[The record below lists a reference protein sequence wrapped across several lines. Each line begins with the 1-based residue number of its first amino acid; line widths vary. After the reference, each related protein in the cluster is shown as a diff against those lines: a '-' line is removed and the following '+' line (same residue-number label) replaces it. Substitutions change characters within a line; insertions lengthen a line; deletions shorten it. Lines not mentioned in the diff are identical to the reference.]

1 MKKTLATFTA
11 LTLMI
16 FSTTAFAV
24 GSGSGGVPQE
34 DNTPAPKEEP
44 APKVEPAPESEVTP
58 AQDPAPKTVTP
69 KKTTVPKPQPMKIC
83 NDIEN
88 IKERISCR
96 LEKTEDELK
105 KEPYLPEECRA
116 EKDEASQKDC
126 IDRYLSLKPC
136 WEKRQGKERISCV
149 KENLGLPQKLVK
161 AKDFCN
167 QEDEE
172 ARATCIEDYKQK
184 IYHLIT
190 FRFYDAEER
199 IEKWYEEGKL
209 DLEVTTDFV
218 AFIATSKIIFNNAQS
233 KNERLEVIK
242 EVISRWNQTIAFVK
256 SAK

>member
-1 MKKTLATFTA
+1 MKKVFTSTVAA
-11 LTLMI
+11 LILII

-34 DNTPAPKEEP
+34 DSTPAPKEEP
-44 APKVEPAPESEVTP
+44 APKVEPAPTP
-58 AQDPAPKTVTP
+58 VPQTVTP
-69 KKTTVPKPQPMKIC
+69 KKTAPKPQPVKIC

-88 IKERISCR
+88 IKERIGCR

-116 EKDEASQKDC
+116 EKDEDIREDC
-126 IDRYLSLKPC
+126 IYRYLSLKPC
-136 WEKRQGKERISCV
+136 WEKQHGKERISCV
-149 KENLGLPQKLVK
+149 KEKLGLQQQLVK

-167 QEDEE
+167 QQNEE
-172 ARATCIEDYKQK
+172 EKAICIDAYKRA

-199 IEKWYEEGKL
+199 VEKWYEEGKL

-218 AFIATSKIIFNNAQS
+218 AFIATSKILFNNAQS
-233 KNERLEVIK
+233 KNERLEIIK
-242 EVISRWNQTIAFVK
+242 EVISRWNQTVAFVK